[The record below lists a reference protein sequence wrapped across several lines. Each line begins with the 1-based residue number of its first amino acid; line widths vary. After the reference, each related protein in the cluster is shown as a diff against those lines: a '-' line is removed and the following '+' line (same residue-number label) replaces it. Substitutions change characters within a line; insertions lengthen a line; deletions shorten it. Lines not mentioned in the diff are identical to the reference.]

1 MAHGIQHFQAA
12 QFFELPSSST
22 RDTPELRNKK
32 WQIFPLEVVLLYIHR
47 IARWINL
54 PFFQFIQNNVEGSP
68 FVIKSNIHQV
78 MTFILVLLYAVTF
91 FQDRTYPTE
100 GAASGGTAGYG

>member
-1 MAHGIQHFQAA
+1 MIRVGA
-12 QFFELPSSST
+12 QSLQTFPYRECLPV
-22 RDTPELRNKK
+22 